1 MVTYIFTGLGLIS
14 LIAFLIKR
22 DKKSSIVA
30 IALKTVTSLM
40 FISAAVASAIYS
52 MHSNPST
59 DFSRLVP
66 VGLFVLGLV
75 FGMVGD
81 ILLDFKIYFKALNM
95 RFLCLDHDT
104 DVLMLTG
111 MSSFGFGHILY
122 ITALAILN
130 SSSLINLLYSC
141 AIGLALIALVMFMSI
156 KVMKMDFRKFLISS
170 IIYGFLLGTFV
181 IYSLFNVVGNPSIE
195 NILLLVGSIFF
206 IVSDLILSITY
217 FSKKED
223 YEKSGMFNPESK
235 FMIIANHV
243 TYYVAQFLIAIS
255 IMFI

>member
-1 MVTYIFTGLGLIS
+1 
-14 LIAFLIKR
+14 
-22 DKKSSIVA
+22 
-30 IALKTVTSLM
+30 
-40 FISAAVASAIYS
+40 
-52 MHSNPST
+52 
-59 DFSRLVP
+59 
-66 VGLFVLGLV
+66 
-75 FGMVGD
+75 MVGD

-195 NILLLVGSIFF
+195 NILLLIGSIFF

-223 YEKSGMFNPESK
+223 YEKSGMLNPESK